1 MAIALGKVAT
11 KKTEERIE
19 RGIGKNI
26 IRARG
31 FALPVNI
38 FSAFGFLMVN
48 IQSYIAAKKQERVR
62 ERRKDI
68 TG

>member
-1 MAIALGKVAT
+1 MGVET
-11 KKTEERIE
+11 Y
-19 RGIGKNI
+19 
-26 IRARG
+26 
-31 FALPVNI
+31 VNI

-48 IQSYIAAKKQERVR
+48 IQSYIAAKKQQQER